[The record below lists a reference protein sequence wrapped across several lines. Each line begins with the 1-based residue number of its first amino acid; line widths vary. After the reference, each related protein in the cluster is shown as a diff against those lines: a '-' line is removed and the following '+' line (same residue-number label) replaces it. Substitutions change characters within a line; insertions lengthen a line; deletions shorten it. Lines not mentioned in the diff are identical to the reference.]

1 MLYDAY
7 NTRQNYTDKD
17 LDKILK
23 NCFSIF
29 KNHLLDVQK
38 NHLTNLKLLICMN
51 CIRKEAQ
58 IVCLHQNSVHII
70 DWKIH
75 CHDYLI
81 LEDPEKV
88 LWRPILNGFK
98 SKIGTID
105 LFDYKNFLE

>member
-1 MLYDAY
+1 
-7 NTRQNYTDKD
+7 
-17 LDKILK
+17 
-23 NCFSIF
+23 
-29 KNHLLDVQK
+29 
-38 NHLTNLKLLICMN
+38 MN

-98 SKIGTID
+98 SKIGTRD
-105 LFDYKNFLE
+105 LFDYKNFLTIINHIEPLLIFFQAERSLLVF